1 MLTDCFAALSH
12 PVRLQ
17 LLKIL
22 ATQSECICGDVI
34 HIGSFSEA
42 TVLTHLRSLKRVGLI
57 QGEVDGPNRCYWL
70 DLNTLETFKRLVAS
84 L

>member
-1 MLTDCFAALSH
+1 MLADLCKVLSH

-22 ATQSECICGDVI
+22 ATRGDCICGDVLSV
-34 HIGSFSEA
+34 GSFSEA
-42 TVLTHLRSLKRVGLI
+42 TILHHLKALQQVGLI
-57 QGEVDGPNRCYWL
+57 QGNLEGAKRCYQVNSHTL
-70 DLNTLETFKRLVAS
+70 QLFKDLVES